1 MLMYY
6 NQVAPLAQDVGRFAD
21 QCVSLKFIP
30 RIMNHAPSS
39 PDPNPD
45 YVHKIHNG
53 YINNSPTLRQ
63 PQYRIMWLQMNC
75 RLIQFIPCIM
85 NHAPSS
91 PDPNPDYVYKIHN
104 GYINNSPTTD
114 SPPTPVSN
122 SVAPDE
128 LQIDSIYSPYHEP
141 RAFIA

>member
-1 MLMYY
+1 M
-6 NQVAPLAQDVGRFAD
+6 R
-21 QCVSLKFIP
+21 FIP

-45 YVHKIHNG
+45 YVHK
-53 YINNSPTLRQ
+53 
-63 PQYRIMWLQMNC
+63 LQ
-75 RLIQFIPCIM
+75 
-85 NHAPSS
+85 
-91 PDPNPDYVYKIHN
+91 N

-114 SPPTPVSN
+114 SPPTRVSN

-141 RAFIA
+141 RAFIAWPQSRLRPQDSKWLY